1 MRVSVVGEGICGEGQ
16 LLSAGD
22 DLFLVLYLAIQLG

>member
-1 MRVSVVGEGICGEGQ
+1 MYLVINIVGEGINGEGQ

-22 DLFLVLYLAIQLG
+22 DLYFFWSSTYS